1 MKKYRNKHTGEEV
14 ESNVHHNNFY
24 ITQDA
29 NIIPKRFIENSC
41 DWEEVREVILTTF
54 DGVELF
60 YGDDYYVPQVKCG
73 EYSGHIYQ
81 FQLSES
87 TGLDDGSKRFSS
99 LESANA
105 YVERRKNYKTV
116 CGSQIVEGQKFY
128 VYCDVTFKNFPAE
141 YGRYVNEKWDGKRYK
156 TCEEVDESVALNK
169 PQYSLISVLAAVN
182 NWSMSRVDKEDILNF
197 LK

>member
-1 MKKYRNKHTGEEV
+1 MKKYRNKHIGEEV
-14 ESNVHHNNFY
+14 ESNTHHNNFY

-54 DGVELF
+54 DG
-60 YGDDYYVPQVKCG
+60 
-73 EYSGHIYQ
+73 
-81 FQLSES
+81 
-87 TGLDDGSKRFSS
+87 SKRLSS
-99 LESANA
+99 LESVIA
-105 YVERRKNYKTV
+105 YVEKYINYKTV

-128 VYCDVTFKNFPAE
+128 AYCDKTFKNFPTE
-141 YGRYVNEKWDGKRYK
+141 YGQYVSEKWDGKRYK
-156 TCEEVDESVALNK
+156 TCEEVENLIQLNK